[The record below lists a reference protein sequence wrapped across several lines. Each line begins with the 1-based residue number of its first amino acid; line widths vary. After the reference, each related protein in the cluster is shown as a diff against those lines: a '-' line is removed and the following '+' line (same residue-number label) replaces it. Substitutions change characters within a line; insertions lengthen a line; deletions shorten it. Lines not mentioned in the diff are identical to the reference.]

1 LLLGGVSVKGSYHQ
15 INQDFFIAQK
25 IENGFV
31 VALSDGLG
39 SKKTSQIGSKAICE
53 SVVEEAEELK
63 QDLADISP
71 SEFIFNVHSRWL
83 EKLEH
88 HKINECY
95 ATILALVFYSGRL
108 LALRLGDGFIGFWTN
123 DGVYVLFDR
132 KEDYFVNETDCLTEL
147 YSIDKFEFAEFE
159 VSELNGGV
167 MCSDGIPIGEM
178 NEKDLKSFTK
188 DFIEGYNTM
197 SLDEINKDIESW
209 VTDWQSIDDKTLAY
223 FISEVHNN
231 GTAI

>member
-1 LLLGGVSVKGSYHQ
+1 MLLGGVSVKGSYHS
-15 INQDFFIAQK
+15 INQDFFIAKK

-53 SVVEEAEELK
+53 SIVEEAVELK
-63 QDLADISP
+63 QSLADISP
-71 SEFIFNVHSRWL
+71 SELIFNVHRRWI
-83 EKLEH
+83 EKVLPYTVE
-88 HKINECY
+88 ECY

-108 LALRLGDGFIGFWTN
+108 LAVRLGDGFIGFWTN
-123 DGVYVLFDR
+123 DGIHVLFDK
-132 KEDYFVNETDCLTEL
+132 KENYFANETDCLTES
-147 YSIDKFEFAEFE
+147 YNIDQFEFVEYE

-167 MCSDGIPIGEM
+167 MCSDGIAIGEM
-178 NEKDLKSFTK
+178 NDNDLKSFTK

-197 SLDEINKDIESW
+197 NVDDINKDIEFW
-209 VTDWQSIDDKTLAY
+209 VKDWQGIDDKTLAY
-223 FISEVHNN
+223 FISEVNNN

>member
-1 LLLGGVSVKGSYHQ
+1 MLLGGVSVKGSYHN

-53 SVVEEAEELK
+53 SVVEEAVELK
-63 QDLADISP
+63 QGLADISP
-71 SEFIFNVHSRWL
+71 SKFIFNIHRRWL
-83 EKLEH
+83 KKLVPYTV
-88 HKINECY
+88 NECY
-95 ATILALVFYSGRL
+95 ATILALIFYSGRL

-123 DGVYVLFDR
+123 EGVYVLFDK
-132 KEDYFVNETDCLTEL
+132 KENYFTNETDCLTE
-147 YSIDKFEFAEFE
+147 SCNIDQFEFTEYD

-167 MCSDGIPIGEM
+167 MCSDGIAIGEM
-178 NEKDLKSFTK
+178 NENDLKSFTK
-188 DFIEGYNTM
+188 DFIEGYKTM
-197 SLDEINKDIESW
+197 KLGEINIDIESW
-209 VTDWQSIDDKTLAY
+209 VKDWQGTDDKTLAY
-223 FISEVHNN
+223 FISEVNNN